1 MLVIHEKKGVIKY
14 EKGLPVADQVA
25 NLSRR
30 AHEFVT
36 GRDIGDNKDL
46 AHLRDFID
54 TVFYGVTDVAGEI
67 GGYSVGKTVG
77 KLTGTT
83 ALVGLAGNLLQIA
96 NQATLDNLMT
106 VQEAYAKQFF
116 KPEDWVAA
124 SAEYIKN
131 LGALGD
137 TGAIVPKSKLA
148 KAMQMFDARIDVVD
162 SLGQRF
168 GTSKVR
174 KAISKDAAFIGQHS
188 VEHQTS
194 GVRMLAVLMSTKV
207 KDKNGKAILL
217 EGGAEANLYDMLV
230 EKKNGQLTIDPRVA
244 NVSKTQVIAKIHGIA
259 KRTNQIKGNFDAST
273 IQRTAFGKAVMLFR
287 NYFIPGLRRRYG
299 HGDMYH
305 VDHELGQ
312 VTKGYY
318 QSLANTLRGL
328 YDKVVYGDELIET
341 SEVDKQ
347 NMRRVAVDL
356 ASIAG
361 SLLLYALMQANL
373 DDDDEDYT
381 SSFLAYQSLRL
392 YTELTGF
399 ANPVEAVRLAARPMA
414 TINFIED
421 YIKLTESLI
430 YNGQYSLG
438 LYFDEE
444 QMQKDVFYQ
453 RKAGRYE
460 KGDLK
465 LRARVNKVLPM
476 LRTWETLPFADGS
489 AKAVQ
494 QKLKWFE

>member
-1 MLVIHEKKGVIKY
+1 
-14 EKGLPVADQVA
+14 
-25 NLSRR
+25 
-30 AHEFVT
+30 
-36 GRDIGDNKDL
+36 
-46 AHLRDFID
+46 
-54 TVFYGVTDVAGEI
+54 
-67 GGYSVGKTVG
+67 
-77 KLTGTT
+77 
-83 ALVGLAGNLLQIA
+83 
-96 NQATLDNLMT
+96 
-106 VQEAYAKQFF
+106 
-116 KPEDWVAA
+116 
-124 SAEYIKN
+124 
-131 LGALGD
+131 
-137 TGAIVPKSKLA
+137 
-148 KAMQMFDARIDVVD
+148 
-162 SLGQRF
+162 
-168 GTSKVR
+168 
-174 KAISKDAAFIGQHS
+174 
-188 VEHQTS
+188 
-194 GVRMLAVLMSTKV
+194 
-207 KDKNGKAILL
+207 
-217 EGGAEANLYDMLV
+217 MLV

-421 YIKLTESLI
+421 YIKLTQSLI